1 MSTGHVTRREFV
13 GATAGAAA
21 VLASGRSVLGANEKV
36 RLALIGAGNRGNDV
50 MKAFLA
56 NKEVEFVAAADVDDR
71 HASET
76 AAKMK
81 EARGVEATAVKD
93 YRELLDRKDI
103 DAVVIATPD
112 HWHALPTIH
121 ALQAGKDVYCEKPV
135 AHNVAEGKAMIAAAR
150 KFDKILAIGT
160 QQRSS
165 ENFQKAVE
173 AVKSGKIGKVFW
185 IQTWN
190 FENISPTGMGR
201 PADTDPP
208 PYIDYD
214 RWLGP
219 APKKPYNI
227 NRCHLLFRWFFDYA
241 GGMMSDW
248 GVHLND
254 IALWALDAK
263 GPQAVTCTGG
273 IVTSDDNRDT
283 PDTMQVVYDFPGCTL
298 TYSMR
303 KGNGL
308 EFNGH
313 NYGILFCG
321 TDGSLMLDRSGHEI
335 IPDKVTLP
343 YGIKLVQGDRPIR
356 KIALNGSKFKAK
368 DDGMPAHVVNFLECL
383 KSRQRPIA
391 DIEIAHRSTNTCHLG
406 NIAYKVGRKLFWDT
420 ETETFK
426 NDAEANALLAREP
439 RAGYELPKI

>member
-1 MSTGHVTRREFV
+1 
-13 GATAGAAA
+13 
-21 VLASGRSVLGANEKV
+21 
-36 RLALIGAGNRGNDV
+36 
-50 MKAFLA
+50 
-56 NKEVEFVAAADVDDR
+56 
-71 HASET
+71 
-76 AAKMK
+76 
-81 EARGVEATAVKD
+81 
-93 YRELLDRKDI
+93 
-103 DAVVIATPD
+103 
-112 HWHALPTIH
+112 
-121 ALQAGKDVYCEKPV
+121 
-135 AHNVAEGKAMIAAAR
+135 MIAAAR
-150 KFDKILAIGT
+150 KYDKLLAIGT

-190 FENISPTGMGR
+190 FENISPVGMGR
-201 PADTDPP
+201 YPDTAPP
-208 PYIDYD
+208 EHLDYD

-219 APKKPYNI
+219 APKRPYNP

-273 IVTSDDNRDT
+273 IVTTDDNRDT

-335 IPDKVTLP
+335 IPDKVVLP
-343 YGIKLVQGDRPIR
+343 YGIKLVHGDRPVR
-356 KIALNGSKFKAK
+356 KITLEKSSHKAK
-368 DDGMPAHVVNFLECL
+368 DDGTESHIDNFFSCI
-383 KSRQRPIA
+383 KSRERPTS
-391 DIEIAHRSTNTCHLG
+391 DIEIGHRSTNTTHLG
-406 NIAYKVGRKLFWDT
+406 NIAYKLGRKLEWDV
-420 ETETFK
+420 ESETFK
-426 NDAEANALLAREP
+426 GDKDANALLGREW
-439 RAGYELPKI
+439 RKGYELPEI